1 VTPIKRDRKPA
12 EPSSFTLTNMSRVTP
27 LQLPLISY
35 PAGRYQP
42 IRPIGDPSASGNS
55 PAPKKSSGPAAAF
68 GGAAGIERVG
78 AKVSSGSIIMLRES
92 EGGGDVEYAELDRSL
107 WPPEAE
113 VQTVGE
119 PEQVVGAATAEVIE
133 EAEVPA
139 PFEYPFED

>member
-1 VTPIKRDRKPA
+1 
-12 EPSSFTLTNMSRVTP
+12 
-27 LQLPLISY
+27 
-35 PAGRYQP
+35 
-42 IRPIGDPSASGNS
+42 
-55 PAPKKSSGPAAAF
+55 
-68 GGAAGIERVG
+68 
-78 AKVSSGSIIMLRES
+78 MLRES